1 MRGTLAPC
9 ALLILL
15 TAACDLTPWAK
26 KDINFT
32 KEALQTQGYQEI
44 GDFIRSL
51 KRGKTERAAEL
62 LSEEARVRWQI
73 RLSLMSEKEKR
84 DLLREI
90 KADTFTVDED
100 INRFIIKGK
109 KTAPTKAKIVREHG
123 KRRVEF

>member
-15 TAACDLTPWAK
+15 TAACDLMPWAK
-26 KDINFT
+26 